1 MGQKHVL
8 FTINSAP
15 YGSIWYTEGLRAVV
29 GVTSGIDEHTVDI
42 VYLGDGVNFLRK
54 DVDRTDSNK
63 YLGTIAKLGT
73 RLKAEKES
81 LDARGIKPADLAPDV
96 DVITRSQVVDLIHKA
111 DLTIDF

>member
-1 MGQKHVL
+1 MAQKHVL
-8 FTINSAP
+8 FTFSHDP

-29 GVTSGIDEHTVDI
+29 GVTSGIDEHSVDV

-54 DVDRTDSNK
+54 GVDRTDSTR
-63 YLGTIAKLGT
+63 YLGTLAKLGT

-81 LDARGIKPADLAPDV
+81 LEARGLSAADLSDDV
-96 DVITRSQVVDLIHKA
+96 EIILRSQVLGLIQKA